1 MEYPKRDSHFA
12 HKAFRLLHKTCF
24 AATDGLDAF
33 ALIAVIVHTED
44 AARYSG
50 PVSFWNSQLQETLGF
65 AKWER
70 LDRARKS
77 AVKSGWLNYSSTGH
91 RKIGQYFV
99 TIPEGCGSLS
109 DTVIESCYPS
119 QGYQDG
125 YQKGYQDGYLKR
137 EQERDGQGYG
147 EGDGQGYGEGEP
159 SIPTPFP
166 GPTIYAPGSD
176 ITIPEKVNH
185 PMLRAAVGRWV
196 AYLHAEH
203 PDKAP
208 LSNSQQEQAMWS
220 TLNRWQ
226 GSVEDIESRIDEC
239 IMGNW
244 QNLRPPE
251 APKQTRGNGKP
262 KRVKLTPL
270 DVGWDDS
277 LPDDQIQYREIDPA
291 DIPF

>member
-1 MEYPKRDSHFA
+1 MSDYPKRDSHFA

-70 LDRARKS
+70 LDRARKA

-119 QGYQDG
+119 KGYQEG
-125 YQKGYQDGYLKR
+125 YQKGYQDGYLKG

-159 SIPTPFP
+159 SIPNPFP
-166 GPTIYAPGSD
+166 NPTIYIPGEG
-176 ITIPEKVNH
+176 IKIPSSVDTPEIQT
-185 PMLRAAVGRWV
+185 AVGRWITHINNDDTHKSIYPNSPQEEATWRVIASWQESEESTV
-196 AYLHAEH
+196 AAI
-203 PDKAP
+203 DAAIAG
-208 LSNSQQEQAMWS
+208 QWS
-220 TLNRWQ
+220 
-226 GSVEDIESRIDEC
+226 
-239 IMGNW
+239 
-244 QNLRPPE
+244 NLRKPE
-251 APKQTRGNGKP
+251 APRQSNGNGKP
-262 KRVKLTPL
+262 QGKGIMDHL
-270 DVGWDDS
+270 DDMIAEDARNE
-277 LPDDQIQYREIDPA
+277 Q
-291 DIPF
+291 F